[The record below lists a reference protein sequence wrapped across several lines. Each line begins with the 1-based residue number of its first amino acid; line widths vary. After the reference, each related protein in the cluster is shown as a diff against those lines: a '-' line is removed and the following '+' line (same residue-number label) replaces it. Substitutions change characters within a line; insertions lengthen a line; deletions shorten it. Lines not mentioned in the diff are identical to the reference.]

1 MSTSTT
7 VHEAE
12 AKTTCLQETKPCCGA
27 LHPQLGVLDGVGRR
41 GRGKTHVVDPGDCLG
56 VLFLPPHDRWTKA
69 KLGALSF
76 GSRGQGETLC
86 FLKNCICSGTLGTGA
101 GVSVPRVGPQQPALW
116 GYSGG
121 CWSRAAWQFRAPW
134 PGCKGI
140 CSAPADPTCS
150 HKPIWR
156 PAEKSSEAFKA
167 QGYLVSTPGVSVP
180 LREPGILLQ
189 KQCLC
194 LRVVYGRGAGWHPAG
209 AVPRGAGAAAPC
221 RVASLQQQQLGASGA
236 AG

>member
-56 VLFLPPHDRWTKA
+56 ALFLPPHDRWTKA

-101 GVSVPRVGPQQPALW
+101 GVSVPGWVLSSQR
-116 GYSGG
+116 SGG
-121 CWSRAAWQFRAPW
+121 TQGVAGAEQHGNSGL
-134 PGCKGI
+134 PGQGAKA
-140 CSAPADPTCS
+140 SAP
-150 HKPIWR
+150 
-156 PAEKSSEAFKA
+156 
-167 QGYLVSTPGVSVP
+167 
-180 LREPGILLQ
+180 LLQ
-189 KQCLC
+189 IPLALTNPSGDLQKRARRL
-194 LRVVYGRGAGWHPAG
+194 LRHKDT
-209 AVPRGAGAAAPC
+209 
-221 RVASLQQQQLGASGA
+221 L
-236 AG
+236 